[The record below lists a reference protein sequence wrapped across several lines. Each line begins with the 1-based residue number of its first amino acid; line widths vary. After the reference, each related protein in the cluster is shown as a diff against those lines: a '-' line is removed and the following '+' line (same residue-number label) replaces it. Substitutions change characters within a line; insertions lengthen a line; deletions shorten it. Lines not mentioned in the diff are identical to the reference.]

1 MFQGG
6 WSVISKAADKML
18 TAGFKNI
25 KVTGDLGKSRI
36 GRRLEGKV
44 RWGSTETIN
53 NSIKTFVVKRS
64 REMNTV

>member
-6 WSVISKAADKML
+6 WSVVSQAADKML

-44 RWGSTETIN
+44 RWGSIETIN
-53 NSIKTFVVKRS
+53 NRIKTFVVKRS